1 MNLKEIL
8 GKLDTTIQTVYKTAQ
23 KEVKDELQ
31 GVLYDVTTVNGA
43 VSNIVT
49 LNSVP
54 GMKEFKS
61 ERKHGV
67 ADNTIHTIAP
77 RKWEA
82 TLDVPR
88 EKIEDD
94 DLGQIPG
101 QVKMMVTKS
110 GRHYGALAAAALAVG
125 FDANL
130 QDGKPFFDNSRGNLV
145 SGALNAANFGKAIDA
160 LLKMTDGDGDAISPT
175 PTHLIVGVENRET
188 AEGIL
193 KRERLDNGQSNPNY
207 DRVKLIVS
215 AKVSGKNWFL
225 VAADEG
231 MTPMTIAE
239 RVKVGKPVAKTDLN
253 SDKAFETDIFSWG
266 LRGRYDA
273 AYQAAQF
280 IIGSKGA

>member
-8 GKLDTTIQTVYKTAQ
+8 GKLDTTIQTVFKTAK

-31 GVLYDVTTVNGA
+31 GVLYDVTPVKGA

-54 GMKEFKS
+54 GMKEFEA

-82 TLDVPR
+82 TLDITR
-88 EKIEDD
+88 EKVEDD
-94 DLGQIPG
+94 DLGQVPG

-125 FDANL
+125 FDAKL
-130 QDGKPFFDNSRGNLV
+130 QDGKAFFHNDRGNLI
-145 SGALNAANFGKAIDA
+145 SGALNATNFGKAIDA
-160 LLKMTDGDGDAISPT
+160 LFSMKDGDGDAISPT
-175 PTHLIVGVENRET
+175 PTHLIVGVENREA
-188 AEGIL
+188 AEAIL
-193 KRERLDNGQSNPNY
+193 KRERLDSGQSNPNY

-215 AKVSGKNWFL
+215 AKVSDKHWFL

-231 MTPMTIAE
+231 MTPLTIAE
-239 RVKVGKPVAKTDLN
+239 RIKVGAPVAKTDLN
-253 SDKAFETDIFSWG
+253 SDKAFETDVFSWG

-280 IIGSKGA
+280 IVGSKGA

>member
-1 MNLKEIL
+1 MNLKEAVS
-8 GKLDTTIQTVYKTAQ
+8 KLDTTIQTVYKTAK

-31 GVLYDVTTVNGA
+31 GVLYDITPVTGA

-54 GMKEFKS
+54 DMKEFKA
-61 ERKHGV
+61 ERKHSV
-67 ADNTIHTIAP
+67 ADNTIHTITP

-94 DLGQIPG
+94 DLGQITG
-101 QVKMMVTKS
+101 QVNMMVTKS
-110 GRHYGALAAAALAVG
+110 NRHYGALAAAALAIG
-125 FDANL
+125 FDVNL

-145 SGALNAANFGKAIDA
+145 SGELNAANFGKAIKA
-160 LLKMTDGDGDAISPT
+160 MLKMTDGDGDAISPV
-175 PTHLIVGVENRET
+175 PTHLLVGVDNLEA
-188 AEGIL
+188 AEAIL
-193 KRERLDNGQSNPNY
+193 NQEKLDNGKSNTNY
-207 DRVKLIVS
+207 KRVKLIVS

-280 IIGSKGA
+280 IVGSKGA